1 MTPASAERRRLADT
15 FLEVGPDAAT
25 LCDPWATR
33 DLAAHLVLRERRPD
47 AAAGILVS
55 RLAGYT
61 EKVQR
66 QLAGGDWEQLV
77 EQVRGGPP
85 LWSPTRVDAVDRMAN
100 TAEFFVHHEDVLRAQ
115 PGWSV
120 RELGPELAADLAGA
134 LTRAKILLRKAP
146 CGVMLEP
153 TDGRPAVVG
162 KDGDPSVTVRGP
174 VGELLLWVFG
184 RQAHAMVEYH
194 GADADVELLKTAKF
208 GL

>member
-1 MTPASAERRRLADT
+1 MTPATAERRRLADT
-15 FLEVGPDAAT
+15 FLEVGPDAST
-25 LCDPWATR
+25 LCYPWSAR

-66 QLAGGDWEQLV
+66 QLAAGDWEQLV

-85 LWSPTRVDAVDRMAN
+85 LWAPTRVDAIDRLVN

-120 RELGPELAADLAGA
+120 RELDAELVADLADG
-134 LTRAKILLRKAP
+134 LKRVNMLLRKAP
-146 CGVMLEP
+146 CGVVLEP
-153 TDGRPAVVG
+153 TDGHARVVG
-162 KDGDPSVTVRGP
+162 KDGEPSVTVRGP
-174 VGELLLWVFG
+174 VSELLLWAFG
-184 RQAHAMVEYH
+184 RQAHAVVEYD
-194 GADADVELLKTAKF
+194 GADADIELLQTAKF